1 MFQFSTFAPLK
12 LWIHFRVTA
21 LIALPGFPI
30 RISPGHSS
38 FDNSPELFAVY
49 NVLLRL
55 STPRHPPC
63 ALYSLISI
71 PLLQSLR
78 ASKSRMV
85 ALIQT
90 LDFFRTNLSICSPL
104 YLSLSSLHF
113 SKMSHLPIRTN
124 IVRTQSARRAYTRV
138 NSGCQI
144 LFSKKSLSLSVFQ
157 KLTHLL
163 TVRPFRLWTT
173 GFLSSLFSGV
183 QTKQKNPGF
192 KPSKKKSV
200 PLEFSLTQSGDPNDS
215 LRLYI
220 TSVPSIHNVRR
231 YPDKALFTDADEHQT
246 QDSGRHLMMVQ
257 ADF

>member
-113 SKMSHLPIRTN
+113 SKMSRLPIRTN

-144 LFSKKSLSLSVFQ
+144 LFSKKITFLVRFSKIDTFINCQTVPAMDDWISLLAFFRGSNQAKKSQYPWNSLSPNQETQMIHS
-157 KLTHLL
+157 
-163 TVRPFRLWTT
+163 
-173 GFLSSLFSGV
+173 GF
-183 QTKQKNPGF
+183 T
-192 KPSKKKSV
+192 
-200 PLEFSLTQSGDPNDS
+200 
-215 LRLYI
+215 
-220 TSVPSIHNVRR
+220 
-231 YPDKALFTDADEHQT
+231 
-246 QDSGRHLMMVQ
+246 
-257 ADF
+257 